1 MLDRRFVSNKIQS
14 KISEGN
20 ISRNQRLQASE
31 CDKIVQMI
39 QKEIKYQKESI
50 LNRVIL
56 TEESFDNS
64 NN

>member
-14 KISEGN
+14 KISPRN
-20 ISRNQRLQASE
+20 ISRNNIQQASE

-39 QKEIKYQKESI
+39 QKEIKYQKESN
-50 LNRVIL
+50 LNRVVL
-56 TEESFDNS
+56 TEESFDNG